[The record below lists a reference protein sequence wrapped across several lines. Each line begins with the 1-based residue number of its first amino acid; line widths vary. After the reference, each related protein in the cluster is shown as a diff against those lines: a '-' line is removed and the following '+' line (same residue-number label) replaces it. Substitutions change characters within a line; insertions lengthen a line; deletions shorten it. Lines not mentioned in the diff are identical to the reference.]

1 MHPTIK
7 FTADQKLS
15 IFLDVTVSFIEG
27 VVETDLYVET
37 TESHHCL

>member
-15 IFLDVTVSFIEG
+15 IFFDVTVSFIEE

-37 TESHHCL
+37 TDSHHCL